1 MYMGM
6 LIKCYVMVC
15 YVLSMMFRSSGP
27 EIFRWNDTKWRLPFT
42 FQPDFLETETDK
54 HSLTLFL
61 CMYSWA
67 RRSNLPDGFPVT
79 VTDEPLFFLIGK
91 VRGGGGVCKA
101 KQLK

>member
-27 EIFRWNDTKWRLPFT
+27 EISAGTTQNVAFHLLSNRT
-42 FQPDFLETETDK
+42 FLKPSETDK

-61 CMYSWA
+61 CMYSCA

-91 VRGGGGVCKA
+91 VGGGGVCKA